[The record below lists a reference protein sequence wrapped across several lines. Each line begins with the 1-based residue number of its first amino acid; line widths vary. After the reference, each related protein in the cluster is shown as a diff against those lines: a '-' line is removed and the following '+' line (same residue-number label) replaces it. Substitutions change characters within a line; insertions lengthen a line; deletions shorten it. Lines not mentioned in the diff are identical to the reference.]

1 MNAFLARARVS
12 AANYKECWLES
23 RPERGTTC
31 LDKGSYVINFKGC
44 HACGKRDFIAEEG
57 RVEDEDDDEEDG
69 CYEEI
74 ITYNHVC
81 KHCAHVIC
89 AEHYYKFE
97 VSADGT
103 QSFLMECALC
113 GRGADH
119 VPGSS
124 YMGAATATAA
134 AAETAARS
142 GGAAA
147 AAAAAASAAGA
158 GDDGAAAGVDAAG
171 VAAPMLFAP
180 APLQP
185 GVIAAMG
192 DTLADLGVAHA
203 PATEDGTSD
212 GEWDDG

>member
-1 MNAFLARARVS
+1 MC
-12 AANYKECWLES
+12 KECWLET

-57 RVEDEDDDEEDG
+57 RVEEEEDDEEDG
-69 CYEEI
+69 CYEET
-74 ITYNHVC
+74 ITYNHAC

-97 VSADGT
+97 VGADGT

-124 YMGAATATAA
+124 YMGAAPAATATAA
-134 AAETAARS
+134 AAAAAEAAAGS
-142 GGAAA
+142 GGGAAA
-147 AAAAAASAAGA
+147 AAAAAAAGAGAGA
-158 GDDGAAAGVDAAG
+158 GDAGAAVGVDAAG
-171 VAAPMLFAP
+171 VAAPMRFAP

-185 GVIAAMG
+185 GVISAMG

-212 GEWDDG
+212 GEWDDA